1 MASFLSAVFLVVLVL
16 GFVIYNG
23 RVSRR
28 HSNLSQFITSR
39 EKNFTK
45 SAQKE
50 TGRIRDLRYTILINN
65 CYIYTIGNSQYQTS
79 LRALTELMYGEN
91 GF

>member
-1 MASFLSAVFLVVLVL
+1 MNELPTKRVY
-16 GFVIYNG
+16 IY
-23 RVSRR
+23 
-28 HSNLSQFITSR
+28 IY
-39 EKNFTK
+39 
-45 SAQKE
+45 
-50 TGRIRDLRYTILINN
+50 IRYTILINN